1 MYPDYAN
8 REVSRFLSL
17 GLVVM
22 GRMRLE
28 KPWWSPLSYLFK
40 KKKKKKKSF
49 IKLKPKIK
57 LGMKLT
63 IQKRSSLF

>member
-40 KKKKKKKSF
+40 NTTWNEAHNSKTFKSF
-49 IKLKPKIK
+49 LKNKKL
-57 LGMKLT
+57 
-63 IQKRSSLF
+63 QF